1 MSWMNGLASN
11 PLISSSLKSVHDKLS
26 QSFTSLYSGGS
37 SDDEEEDL
45 PPARKQGKKTAK
57 VPLAKKKIST
67 SILVARAT
75 KSKTKKGASTRV
87 ISTSQLTLVRP
98 GPPLSLGPALRARQA
113 KLDRRMM
120 ASLLS
125 LSERLRS
132 SLTYLGLDQTALTE
146 EIVSQASSKW
156 RSLTSPPASS
166 SLPSDK
172 PTMIS
177 VSTGLQHLP
186 DTAQAALEE
195 MVNAVMN

>member
-1 MSWMNGLASN
+1 MSWVNGLASN

-26 QSFTSLYSGGS
+26 QSFTSLYSGGGGS
-37 SDDEEEDL
+37 SNDEEDL
-45 PPARKQGKKTAK
+45 PPARKQGKKAGK
-57 VPLAKKKIST
+57 VSSIKKKPPT
-67 SILVARAT
+67 SALITRAT

-98 GPPLSLGPALRARQA
+98 GPPLSPGPALRARQA
-113 KLDRRMM
+113 NLDRRMM

-146 EIVSQASSKW
+146 DIVSQASNRW
-156 RSLTSPPASS
+156 RALNSS
-166 SLPSDK
+166 SAPS
-172 PTMIS
+172 M
-177 VSTGLQHLP
+177 VSGKSAVIRVSAGLQHLP

-195 MVNAVMN
+195 MVNAVMS